1 MSSSVPERSA
11 RACLIAQ
18 GRYTARAHL
27 GASGRST
34 RPKVYGGPGL
44 QRSSSLATA
53 LRDDGR
59 PSIVRAGRS
68 RAARCVCSSHQTPAH
83 PGGRAR
89 AACRPSRSS
98 AHGLPQQPAR
108 ASAHF
113 TASQTQQSAVV
124 HDDARDGAM
133 ANDIAPCPAFSE
145 REDDGDICLGLLY
158 PSTLISARAQDQRSR
173 AVRRSPLFRLPAYDL
188 TVVESAEARKPRMEP
203 EPTPPTTPRGGHAR
217 RLTGKLGV
225 KSTDSAQ
232 DAKAPSTPR
241 SSFRLLRGST
251 SPGSG
256 ANEPARPIPPAAMA
270 AHITATVSG
279 ERDSVNRPTFLTS
292 RTTKPC
298 SGTPD
303 PDWRT
308 VFYSPSCSS

>member
-18 GRYTARAHL
+18 GLYTARAHL

-44 QRSSSLATA
+44 QRSSLLATA
-53 LRDDGR
+53 PRDGR
-59 PSIVRAGRS
+59 PSIVRAGGS

-113 TASQTQQSAVV
+113 TAKPNNNRQLCTTLATVRWRMILPP
-124 HDDARDGAM
+124 A
-133 ANDIAPCPAFSE
+133 PAFSE

-158 PSTLISARAQDQRSR
+158 ADQRPR
-173 AVRRSPLFRLPAYDL
+173 AGPA
-188 TVVESAEARKPRMEP
+188 EPGGSAKPPFPVTCM
-203 EPTPPTTPRGGHAR
+203 
-217 RLTGKLGV
+217 
-225 KSTDSAQ
+225 
-232 DAKAPSTPR
+232 
-241 SSFRLLRGST
+241 
-251 SPGSG
+251 
-256 ANEPARPIPPAAMA
+256 
-270 AHITATVSG
+270 
-279 ERDSVNRPTFLTS
+279 
-292 RTTKPC
+292 
-298 SGTPD
+298 
-303 PDWRT
+303 
-308 VFYSPSCSS
+308 